1 MLAVAINFGLWQ
13 LHQSNGHIFSQH
25 SVLTTTLLITFPFT
39 GFKKFNFSCCINFSC
54 EPTTLH
60 KSNLTCIR
68 TVARKSSIVGLNVC
82 AGGLD
87 IENLIKTPLIHIGS
101 HFNLGGS
108 VFPLGGLN
116 HQSPPVAKGLLCMRL
131 GVAALLAIVTRTYV
145 QESRFHGNKR
155 VRVTQHEAEQPE
167 NSWHG
172 NETLALPI
180 SLFQPLPCRFRN
192 HECAV
197 PPVVRRSINNKDL
210 AIQETSVSR
219 WMGCCT

>member
-108 VFPLGGLN
+108 VFPLGGLK
-116 HQSPPVAKGLLCMRL
+116 PPKPPCGE
-131 GVAALLAIVTRTYV
+131 GTALHAFRRCSATSNCYSDLRARISLSRE
-145 QESRFHGNKR
+145 QESEGYAAWSGTTGK
-155 VRVTQHEAEQPE
+155 
-167 NSWHG
+167 
-172 NETLALPI
+172 
-180 SLFQPLPCRFRN
+180 
-192 HECAV
+192 
-197 PPVVRRSINNKDL
+197 
-210 AIQETSVSR
+210 
-219 WMGCCT
+219 